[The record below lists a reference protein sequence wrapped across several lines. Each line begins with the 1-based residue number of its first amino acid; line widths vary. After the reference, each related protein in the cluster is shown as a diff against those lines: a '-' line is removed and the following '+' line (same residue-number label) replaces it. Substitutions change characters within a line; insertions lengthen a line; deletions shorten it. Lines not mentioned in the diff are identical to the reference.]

1 VGETLHNMGE
11 LGRERKRT
19 QEARKELDEA
29 LRIYQPLANQD
40 PEQFSPDVTR
50 VKKLLDEL
58 PR

>member
-1 VGETLHNMGE
+1 MGE

-58 PR
+58 PN